1 MRPIKFRAWNKET
14 KTMIDLKKVTPLACD
29 IAGLFLPLD
38 AQELELMQF
47 TGLHDEHGKEIYE
60 GDVVNV
66 KRFPD
71 WHRGEVV
78 WSDELAG
85 WHIKCYWSS
94 HPKSDYYGIRFEEVS
109 EIERIGNR
117 LENPELLENNP

>member
-47 TGLHDEHGKEIYE
+47 AGLHDKNGKEIYE
-60 GDVVNV
+60 GDVVNA
-66 KRFPD
+66 KRFCD
-71 WHRGEVV
+71 WHRGEIQ
-78 WSDELAG
+78 WSERHG
-85 WHIKCYWSS
+85 MWYIKCHWDNN
-94 HPKSDYYGIRFEEVS
+94 PTNDYYSLRTEEIK
-109 EIERIGNR
+109 EIEIIGNR
-117 LENPELLENNP
+117 WENPELIGD